1 MQRPT
6 KVAHRWTEKD
16 NDTLRSMYPDH
27 FNREIAQA
35 IGCSMMTLARHIRTL
50 GLKEKSD
57 VHARRYSAIMSNTM
71 KGRKAPWAKG
81 RPKGCTWTEEN
92 KQAFANGLKRAYDA
106 ERRRVIFGLPQKT
119 NLKVNP
125 WKRKRKPN
133 D

>member
-1 MQRPT
+1 MDGKKVRHKWT
-6 KVAHRWTEKD
+6 KGDT
-16 NDTLRSMYPDH
+16 DTLLAMYADS
-27 FNREIAQA
+27 FNYEIARA
-35 IGCSMMTLARHIRTL
+35 IGCSIPTIDRKIRKL

-92 KQAFANGLKRAYDA
+92 KQAFAKGLKRAYGA

-125 WKRKRKPN
+125 WKRKRKTN